1 MCNCCFSVSIP
12 QDLSSNWKQQH
23 YTFHNVSWNVAK
35 NLCHLPA
42 KWGEGKDKPQNP
54 SPSSVIVCGVAHI
67 NFELLQQILPRH
79 HHLRLLTRRKKNSL
93 VKSFNGREHSLE
105 VLGKF
110 THTHWFTNSSS
121 TGKEPTF
128 VQIRVG
134 RFPGCAGCAKWMFYF
149 LSVYFFYKFLF
160 GTRFALVQM
169 IRLFN

>member
-1 MCNCCFSVSIP
+1 MLLFRVHSPGLIFQLKASALHIP
-12 QDLSSNWKQQH
+12 QRLLKCRQE
-23 YTFHNVSWNVAK
+23 FVSFTSKV
-35 NLCHLPA
+35 
-42 KWGEGKDKPQNP
+42 GEGKDKPQNP

-110 THTHWFTNSSS
+110 THTLIH
-121 TGKEPTF
+121 KQQQHRKKPTF

-134 RFPGCAGCAKWMFYF
+134 RFPGCVGCAKWMFYF